1 MDRSLF
7 DFWRSPKT
15 LKQAILAGGG
25 TGLSSLTVSSAH
37 GSPSHLSSP
46 TKGGLPAVAD
56 IEDLLVD
63 SSFFSDLEM
72 LDDHELG
79 KVGDLSLA
87 PGPNPDSDPPAQ
99 QQKPC
104 YLQLRIITMDGTTR
118 YEGFSQIALLCSR
131 PDGAGATATA
141 VVTVYL
147 RDLWMSNAT
156 DLALSGGALINILP
170 YTDSS
175 SIVIGEGGPHVLI
188 YEPGRLLTITAVA
201 DAVSCMRKAA
211 LSLRS
216 PTGPTEN
223 PPTVHLVTG
232 SIVHEVFEEAIL
244 RITRDGHLKSD
255 GRPRGDGN
263 CPDDHDHSNLECMI
277 EEALQRHTVAIY
289 ACGVGEDKVRAVVTE
304 VLGGFS
310 AWRERFLRNTPRDD
324 ARVIDEVKGGGSGHG
339 GINRGQ
345 SVASTI
351 CIPQVF
357 SLEEAVTS
365 RAYGLKGKVDAV
377 VLMQFH
383 AHTDDQPRR
392 VSLVV
397 PLELKTG
404 HSTNSTAH
412 RAQTLLYTLLLSDR
426 YGLSID
432 YGLLYYMASGS
443 LLRIRSTPHEL
454 QALLMIRNRLAAA
467 VIIPPLAH
475 QLSSTFASSIQSLR
489 VLPPPLRHGHQCRQ
503 CGQLPNCATMLALE
517 RAGDGEA
524 SVCHRE
530 DSHGT
535 NEVIEERI
543 QLQSETLATRSHFYH
558 RWNTLLELEE
568 TECRRLNDERIQI
581 TRAILYRCLPEDS
594 LRGASRRYT
603 AEFLLTTNEDNDKSG
618 GSGSE
623 LSPGDPVSILN
634 ATGDDVAI
642 GSIMTMAMGRIVI
655 SCDRD
660 IGQSLRAVRTDHQS
674 DQSTGIIPLE
684 VHTSLGESFGLCKDE
699 LVTAFA
705 LGRSNLLQLY
715 RNQHLLEL
723 LVDWRPPHF
732 RPEEAEPLN
741 SLTQPSDL
749 DDGQRRAIAHC
760 LRAEDYAL
768 LLGMPGTGKTTTLV
782 ALIKQLVDR
791 GERLIV
797 SAYTH
802 SAVDNV
808 LSRLLTV
815 GVPVLRLG
823 SADRVDRSL
832 AKHTLP
838 LGSVENLAK
847 AISSSSV
854 LGLTCL
860 AASNHVL
867 LAAVPPFDWCIIDE
881 ASQVTV
887 PAVLGP
893 LLRARRFLLVGD
905 HYQLPPLVKS
915 AVAREKS
922 LDISLFRLLAEAHPA
937 AVVTLRRQYRM
948 AEDIQTIANRT
959 VYGGQLECASEA
971 VAQARLILPHQVESS
986 LFCAVCGDDPDCW
999 IRWVLNPNHRVLFL
1013 DTDGIVPAAR
1023 EEAVGTSFH
1032 NRMEALCVR
1041 NLIAALIGG
1050 GLGGDQVCVIA
1061 PFRGQCRLLGQFLSA
1076 YPPEMEISTVDRYQG
1091 RDKDCVI
1098 LSFVRSNEAHQMGG
1112 LLSDWHRLNVA
1123 LTRAKRK
1130 LVMIG
1135 SWTTIMEDTRA
1146 GALMGPLRELILE
1159 RDWKRNLPSNGPA
1172 HEPL

>member
-1 MDRSLF
+1 M
-7 DFWRSPKT
+7 
-15 LKQAILAGGG
+15 
-25 TGLSSLTVSSAH
+25 SSVNDPT
-37 GSPSHLSSP
+37 SHLASP
-46 TKGGLPAVAD
+46 TKGIPPTVAD

-63 SSFFSDLEM
+63 SSFFSDLDM

-79 KVGDLSLA
+79 KVNDPSRAQA
-87 PGPNPDSDPPAQ
+87 PAPHPDSDTPQ
-99 QQKPC
+99 QRSS
-104 YLQLRIITMDGTTR
+104 YLQLRITSTRDEIT
-118 YEGFSQIALLCSR
+118 
-131 PDGAGATATA
+131 PDGGLPQIVLSCCRPNGHGDDTTAIPM
-141 VVTVYL
+141 VTVYL
-147 RDLWMSNAT
+147 RDLWMRNAT
-156 DLALSGGALINILP
+156 DLPLSGALINIIP
-170 YTDSS
+170 CTDSP
-175 SIVIGEGGPHVLI
+175 SIVIEQGGPYVLV
-188 YEPGRLLTITAVA
+188 YEPTRLLTITAVA

-211 LSLRS
+211 LSLRC
-216 PTGPTEN
+216 PTGPAEN

-244 RITRDGHLKSD
+244 RITRDGHLNEE
-255 GRPRGDGN
+255 GRLRGGGSN
-263 CPDDHDHSNLECMI
+263 FFTDDNEGAKDNVKNDRLGLMI
-277 EEALQRHTVAIY
+277 EAALQKHTVTIY
-289 ACGVGEDKVRAVVTE
+289 ACGVGEDKVRAVVAE
-304 VLGGFS
+304 VMGGFS

-324 ARVIDEVKGGGSGHG
+324 ARVIDEVKGGGGGHG
-339 GINRGQ
+339 GINHGEGA
-345 SVASTI
+345 VSTI
-351 CIPQVF
+351 CIPRVF

-377 VLMQFH
+377 VLMQFYDR
-383 AHTDDQPRR
+383 AQDQPRT

-404 HSTNSTAH
+404 RSMNSTAH

-443 LLRIRSTPHEL
+443 LLRIRSTPNEL

-467 VIIPPLAH
+467 VIIPPPLTH
-475 QLSSTFASSIQSLR
+475 QLSPTFASSVQSLR
-489 VLPPPLRHGHQCRQ
+489 HLPPPLRHGHQCRQ
-503 CGQLPNCATMLALE
+503 CGQLPNCVTMLALE
-517 RAGDGEA
+517 RVEGGEA
-524 SVCHRE
+524 RALGECQYGGDNVTSN
-530 DSHGT
+530 

-543 QLQSETLATRSHFYH
+543 KLHRDRLVTRSHFYH

-568 TECRRLNDERIQI
+568 TECRQLHDSMPI
-581 TRAILYRCLPEDS
+581 TRATLQQCLPDES
-594 LRGASRRYT
+594 FKGAGKRYT
-603 AEFLLTTNEDNDKSG
+603 AEFLLTTDDSEDG
-618 GSGSE
+618 GEE
-623 LSPGDPVSILN
+623 LAPGDPVSIIN
-634 ATGDDVAI
+634 AAGDNVAI
-642 GSIMTMAMGRIVI
+642 GSIMATALGRIVI

-660 IGQSLRAVRTDHQS
+660 VGQSLRASTTHHRS
-674 DQSTGIIPLE
+674 DNLMGTIPLE
-684 VHTSLGESFGLCKDE
+684 VHTSLGEPFGLCKDE

-715 RNQHLLEL
+715 RTQHLLEL
-723 LVDWRPPHF
+723 LVDRRPPHF
-732 RPEEAEPLN
+732 RPEEAGLLNPL
-741 SLTQPSDL
+741 SRPLDL
-749 DDGQRRAIAHC
+749 DEGQRRAIVHC
-760 LRAEDYAL
+760 LRADDYAL

-782 ALIKQLVDR
+782 ALITQLVAR
-791 GERLIV
+791 GERLLV

-823 SADRVDRSL
+823 SVDRVDRSL
-832 AKHTLP
+832 AGHTLP

-847 AISSSSV
+847 AINSSPV
-854 LGLTCL
+854 LGITCL
-860 AASNHVL
+860 AASNHAL

-887 PAVLGP
+887 PTVLGP

-915 AVAREKS
+915 AAAREKS
-922 LDISLFRLLAEAHPA
+922 LDVSLFRLLAEAHPT
-937 AVVTLRRQYRM
+937 AVATLRRQYRM
-948 AEDIQTIANRT
+948 AEDIQAIANRT

-971 VAQARLILPHQVESS
+971 VAQARLILPRQVESS
-986 LFCAVCGDDPDCW
+986 LFCAVCGDDLGCW
-999 IRWVLNPNHRVLFL
+999 IRQVLVPDHRVLFL

-1032 NRMEALCVR
+1032 NRIEALCVR

-1050 GLGGDQVCVIA
+1050 GLGSDQVCVIA

-1076 YPPEMEISTVDRYQG
+1076 YLPAMEISTVDRYQG

-1098 LSFVRSNEAHQMGG
+1098 LSFVRSNEAHQIGG

-1130 LVMIG
+1130 LLMIG
-1135 SWTTIMEDTRA
+1135 SWTTIMEATRA
-1146 GALMGPLRELILE
+1146 GGLMGPLRELILE
-1159 RDWKRNLPSNGPA
+1159 RGWRLTLPPNGPA